1 MSKKFY
7 TDKDI
12 EELFHNGVKSLP
24 VDDDVVLTDLAFEK
38 ARALGLLADDS
49 PPAAPVRPYL
59 SDVKPIHSTGKP
71 FDQTQGKV
79 DSVSSVLSQP
89 QPTLTPSP
97 SPREALPQGAKG
109 ERGIA
114 FEKRIREKVAA
125 KLGNQVD
132 ASLLDAIIK
141 RTLKATGMK

>member
-12 EELFHNGVKSLP
+12 EELFHNGVKSLE
-24 VDDDVVLTDLAFEK
+24 VNEDVVLTDLAFEK
-38 ARALGLLADDS
+38 ARTLGLLADDS

-59 SDVKPIHSTGKP
+59 SDVKPRLSTGM
-71 FDQTQGKV
+71 V
-79 DSVSSVLSQP
+79 DSVSSAVSQP
-89 QPTLTPSP
+89 QPTLIPSP
-97 SPREALPQGAKG
+97 SPSREKG
-109 ERGIA
+109 VEL
-114 FEKRIREKVAA
+114 EKRIREKVVA

>member
-12 EELFHNGVKSLP
+12 EELFHNGVKSLQ
-24 VDDDVVLTDLAFEK
+24 VNDDVVLTDLAFEK

-59 SDVKPIHSTGKP
+59 SDVKPIQTKGKI
-71 FDQTQGKV
+71 
-79 DSVSSVLSQP
+79 DSVSSALPKP

-97 SPREALPQGAKG
+97 SPLR
-109 ERGIA
+109 ERGVEL
-114 FEKRIREKVAA
+114 EKRIREKVAA

>member
-7 TDKDI
+7 TDQDI
-12 EELFHNGVKSLP
+12 EDLFHSGVKSLR

-38 ARALGLLADDS
+38 ARKLGLLADDS

-59 SDVKPIHSTGKP
+59 SDRKPRHSA
-71 FDQTQGKV
+71 GKV
-79 DSVSSVLSQP
+79 DSVSSTLPPLSMGEGAI
-89 QPTLTPSP
+89 TSNPSP
-97 SPREALPQGAKG
+97 SR

-114 FEKRIREKVAA
+114 LEKRIREKVTA
-125 KLGNQVD
+125 KLGDQVN
-132 ASLLDAIIK
+132 AQLLDAIIK

>member
-1 MSKKFY
+1 MKKFY

-12 EELFHNGVKSLP
+12 EELFHNGVKSLQIN
-24 VDDDVVLTDLAFEK
+24 DDVVLTDLAFEK
-38 ARALGLLADDS
+38 ARTLGLLADDS

-59 SDVKPIHSTGKP
+59 SDVKPRPSTGKS
-71 FDQTQGKV
+71 
-79 DSVSSVLSQP
+79 DSVSSASSQP
-89 QPTLTPSP
+89 QPTLTPDASP
-97 SPREALPQGAKG
+97 SREKG
-109 ERGIA
+109 VEL
-114 FEKRIREKVAA
+114 EKRIREKVAA

>member
-1 MSKKFY
+1 MKKFY

-12 EELFHNGVKSLP
+12 EELFHNGVKSLQM
-24 VDDDVVLTDLAFEK
+24 DDDVVLTDLAFEK
-38 ARALGLLADDS
+38 ARTLGLLADDS

-59 SDVKPIHSTGKP
+59 SDVKPRLSTGRI
-71 FDQTQGKV
+71 
-79 DSVSSVLSQP
+79 DSVSSASSQP
-89 QPTLTPSP
+89 QPALTPNP
-97 SPREALPQGAKG
+97 SPAGRG
-109 ERGIA
+109 ESSL
-114 FEKRIREKVAA
+114 EKRIREKVFA

>member
-12 EELFHNGVKSLP
+12 EELFHNGVKSLQ
-24 VDDDVVLTDLAFEK
+24 VNDDVVLTDLAFEK
-38 ARALGLLADDS
+38 AQALGLLADDS

-79 DSVSSVLSQP
+79 DSVSSALSQP

-97 SPREALPQGAKG
+97 SPLR
-109 ERGIA
+109 ERGVEL
-114 FEKRIREKVAA
+114 EKRIREKVAA

-132 ASLLDAIIK
+132 AHLLDAIIK